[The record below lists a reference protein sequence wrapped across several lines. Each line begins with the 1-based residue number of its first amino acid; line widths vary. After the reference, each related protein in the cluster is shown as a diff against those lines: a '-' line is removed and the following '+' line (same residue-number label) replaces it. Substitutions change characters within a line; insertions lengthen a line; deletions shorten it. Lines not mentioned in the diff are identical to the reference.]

1 MLIYKGIIEKEDKE
15 VKKKITLKTIKKFE
29 YYLISEEKSKATIEK
44 YMRDITMFYKN
55 LSSEKIVDKEAT
67 VAYKQKLLE
76 LYQPSSMNSMLVSL
90 NRFLDFIKLSECKV
104 KLNKIQKRN
113 FGDENK
119 ELTKEEY
126 KRLLQAA
133 KSRRNYQLYALLQT
147 ICATGIRVS
156 EHKYITVESIKK
168 GKTTI
173 INKGKVR
180 EIIIPTELQKILSHY
195 CCINQIKTGSI
206 FVSRNGNPL
215 DRSNIWTAMKSLCH
229 DAHVD
234 PSKVFPHNL
243 RHLFAITYYR
253 LEKDLDTL
261 ASLLGHSSIN
271 TTRIYTLKSGKN
283 CLQTLSR
290 MNLCL
295 RI

>member
-1 MLIYKGIIEKEDKE
+1 M
-15 VKKKITLKTIKKFE
+15 KKKITIKTIKKFE
-29 YYLISEEKSKATIEK
+29 HYLVTEEKSKATIEK
-44 YMRDITMFYKN
+44 YIRDVHAFFESLSLDKTIT
-55 LSSEKIVDKEAT
+55 KEET
-67 VAYKQKLLE
+67 VAYKQKLSE
-76 LYQPSSMNSMLVSL
+76 NYQPSSMNSMLVSL
-90 NRFLDFIKLSECKV
+90 NRFLDFIKMPECKV
-104 KLNKIQKRN
+104 KLNKIQKRT

-133 KSRRNYQLYALLQT
+133 KLKKNDQLYVLLQT

-156 EHKYITVESIKK
+156 EHKYITVEAIEK
-168 GKTTI
+168 GKATI

-180 EIIIPTELQKILSHY
+180 EIIIPIELKKMLLQYSRR
-195 CCINQIKTGSI
+195 NNIKKGSVFI
-206 FVSRNGNPL
+206 TRNGKPL
-215 DRSNIWTAMKSLCH
+215 DRSNIWTSMKALCKE
-229 DAHVD
+229 AKVD
-234 PSKVFPHNL
+234 STKVFPHNL

-271 TTRIYTLKSGKN
+271 TTRIYTMKSGRN
-283 CLQTLSR
+283 CLRTMSK